1 MRIHALPTQ
10 LINQIAAG
18 EVVERPAS
26 VVKELLENSFD
37 ARANTIYI
45 EIEQGGIG
53 LIRIRDDGVGIV
65 KEDLSLALSR
75 HATSKITSLGDL
87 EKVSTMGFRGEAL
100 PSIASI
106 SRMTLIS
113 RVSESDCAWRVVS
126 EDSQIINT
134 LEPASNPEG
143 TTVEVRDLFYNTP
156 ARRKFLKTEK
166 TEFSHIE
173 ILIKR
178 LALSQFETG
187 FILRHNQKEVLC
199 LKPAQ
204 TESEQQ
210 ERVEK
215 VCGEGFIDQSVKINF
230 EAAELQLEGWV
241 GLPAFSRSQSDRQ
254 FFYVNGRLVRDKLVI
269 HAIKRAYHDVLF
281 HGRQPVFVL
290 FLNLNP
296 RSVDV
301 NAHPTKLEVRFRES
315 RLVHDF
321 IFKALYRSLAEI
333 KPEDTTSSELLAVK
347 QTPGS
352 SHPIPADLPQS
363 LFQSRLPQNT
373 SNDFERY
380 ATLAVSRE
388 TTEASEVQL
397 PQSAHDIPP
406 LGFAIAHIH
415 DIYILSETANGIIL
429 VDTHAAHE
437 RVVYER
443 LKQQK
448 ASGVIPSQPLLL
460 PVRFLVTIEEADIAE
475 KHSELFNALGFELNR
490 LAPESLIIRA
500 IPALLMQTKIE
511 QLLRDVLADLLA
523 YGTTRRIEEAG
534 DEILSTLAC
543 HTSVRAHRRLTV
555 VEMNALLRDMEMTER
570 SGQCNHGRPTWVEIS
585 AQELDKFFLR
595 GQ

>member
-1 MRIHALPTQ
+1 MRIQPLPTQ

-37 ARANTIYI
+37 ASASAIVI

-53 LIRIRDDGVGIV
+53 LIRIRDDGKGII
-65 KEDLSLALSR
+65 KEDISLAVSR

-87 EKVSTMGFRGEAL
+87 EKVRTMGFRGEAL

-106 SRMTLIS
+106 SRLTLAS
-113 RVSESDCAWRVVS
+113 RIADSDCAWRLVAENSTV
-126 EDSQIINT
+126 DNA

-166 TEFSHIE
+166 TEFNHIE
-173 ILIKR
+173 VLIKR
-178 LALSQFETG
+178 LALSRFETG
-187 FILRHNQKEVLC
+187 FMLRHNSKEVLS

-210 ERVEK
+210 ARVEK
-215 VCGEGFIDQSVKINF
+215 VCGEGFIEQSVKVF
-230 EAAELQLEGWV
+230 FDAAELQLEGWV
-241 GLPAFSRSQSDRQ
+241 GLPTFSRGQADRQ
-254 FFYVNGRLVRDKLVI
+254 FFYVNGRLVRDKLVT

-281 HGRQPVFVL
+281 HGRHPVFVL
-290 FLNLNP
+290 FLTLNP
-296 RSVDV
+296 KGVDV

-321 IFKALYRSLAEI
+321 IFKALHRSLADI
-333 KPEDTTSSELLAVK
+333 KPETHGSPEFMFANNEPFTRPSAQAELS
-347 QTPGS
+347 PGTV
-352 SHPIPADLPQS
+352 
-363 LFQSRLPQNT
+363 QSRLPQGG
-373 SNDFERY
+373 SSDIERY
-380 ATLAVSRE
+380 ATRGISGQE
-388 TTEASEVQL
+388 GGSGFSPL
-397 PQSAHDIPP
+397 PQPGSDIPP

-415 DIYILSETANGIIL
+415 DIYILSETATGVIL

-448 ASGVIPSQPLLL
+448 AAGVIPSQPLLL
-460 PVRFLVTIEEADIAE
+460 PVRFQVTQEEAELAE
-475 KHSELFNALGFELNR
+475 EHSDLFQGLGFELNR
-490 LAPESLIIRA
+490 LGPESLIIRA
-500 IPALLMQTKIE
+500 IPVLLIQTKIE
-511 QLLRDVLADLLA
+511 QLLRDVLADLLT
-523 YGTTRRIEEAG
+523 YGATRRIEEVG
-534 DEILSTLAC
+534 DELLGTLAC

-555 VEMNALLRDMEMTER
+555 TEMNALLRDMEMTER

>member
-1 MRIHALPTQ
+1 MRIQPLPTQ

-37 ARANTIYI
+37 ASATTIVI

-53 LIRIRDDGVGIV
+53 LIRIRDDGNGII
-65 KEDLSLALSR
+65 KEDISLAVSR

-87 EKVSTMGFRGEAL
+87 EKVRTMGFRGEAL

-106 SRMTLIS
+106 ARLTLTSRI
-113 RVSESDCAWRVVS
+113 VDSDCAWRLVIENSKV
-126 EDSQIINT
+126 DNA

-166 TEFSHIE
+166 TEFNHIE
-173 ILIKR
+173 VLIKR
-178 LALSQFETG
+178 LALSRFGTG
-187 FILRHNQKEVLC
+187 FMLRHNSKEVLS

-210 ERVEK
+210 ARVEK
-215 VCGEGFIDQSVKINF
+215 VCGDDFIEQSVKVFF

-241 GLPAFSRSQSDRQ
+241 GLPTFSRSQADRQ
-254 FFYVNGRLVRDKLVI
+254 FFYVNGRLVRDKLVT
-269 HAIKRAYHDVLF
+269 HAIKRAYYDVLF
-281 HGRQPVFVL
+281 HGRHPVFVL
-290 FLNLNP
+290 FLTLNP
-296 RSVDV
+296 KVVDV

-321 IFKALYRSLAEI
+321 IFKALHRSLADI
-333 KPEDTTSSELLAVK
+333 KPETHSSPEFMFVNNEPSTVPSVQAELS
-347 QTPGS
+347 PGTV
-352 SHPIPADLPQS
+352 
-363 LFQSRLPQNT
+363 QSRLPQGG
-373 SNDFERY
+373 SSDIERY
-380 ATLAVSRE
+380 ASRGISGQGR
-388 TTEASEVQL
+388 EAGLPPL
-397 PQSAHDIPP
+397 PQPGSDIPP

-415 DIYILSETANGIIL
+415 DIYILSETATGIIL

-448 ASGVIPSQPLLL
+448 AAGIIPSQPLLL
-460 PVRFLVTIEEADIAE
+460 PVRFQVTQEEAE
-475 KHSELFNALGFELNR
+475 LVEEHSDLFQGLGFELNR
-490 LAPESLIIRA
+490 LGPESLIIRA
-500 IPALLMQTKIE
+500 IPVLLMQTKIE
-511 QLLRDVLADLLA
+511 QLLRDVLADLLT
-523 YGTTRRIEEAG
+523 YGTTRRIEEVG
-534 DEILSTLAC
+534 DELLGTLAC
-543 HTSVRAHRRLTV
+543 HSSVRAHRRLTV
-555 VEMNALLRDMEMTER
+555 AEMNALLRDMEMTER
-570 SGQCNHGRPTWVEIS
+570 AGQCNHGRPTWVEIS